1 LEAKAVAR
9 IDNFLRFA
17 VEKNASDLHLCA
29 GLVPK
34 IRITGDLVNVGDT
47 VISPEEAQAYLL
59 EILEERQKNIFLNTG
74 DLDFI
79 YSVDGVGRFRT
90 NYYKH
95 QRGLGGA
102 FRVIPALIKTVE
114 ELNLPPV
121 IKKFAE
127 LRSGLVLV
135 TGPTGCGKS
144 TTLASLIDYINEN
157 FRRHVITLED
167 PIEYIHL
174 SNKKSIINQ
183 RQVMRE
189 TQSFMSGLRASIHQD
204 PEVLMVGEMRDY
216 ETIRLVLE
224 AVETGILVF
233 ATLHTNSAEKTLN
246 RIVDVFPGDEQSQ
259 IRALLS
265 ESLNGVIAQLLL
277 RTYDGTGRLPA
288 CEILIATTGVTTLL
302 RQGRVAEI
310 VSLMQTGR
318 SSGMQTM
325 DDSLY
330 ELASARR
337 VRPEEAFAAATNKR
351 RFEPFLKKTAVIVE
365 KKEE

>member
-1 LEAKAVAR
+1 MAR
-9 IDNFLRFA
+9 IDNFLAYA
-17 VEKNASDLHLCA
+17 VEKGASDLHLCA

-34 IRITGDLVNVGDT
+34 MRVTGDLVNVT
-47 VISPEEAQAYLL
+47 ESIITPEEAQEYLL
-59 EILEERQKNIFLNTG
+59 EILDERQKNVFLNTG
-74 DLDFI
+74 DYDLI
-79 YSVDGVGRFRT
+79 YSVDKVGRFRT

-95 QRGLGGA
+95 QNGFGGA
-102 FRVIPALIKTVE
+102 FRVIPARIRTVE

-121 IKKFAE
+121 IKRFAE

-144 TTLASLIDYINEN
+144 TTLAALIDYINEN
-157 FRRHVITLED
+157 FRRHIITLED
-167 PIEYIHL
+167 PIEYIHQ

-183 RQVMRE
+183 RQVNRE
-189 TQSFMSGLRASIHQD
+189 TESFTSGLRAAIHQD

-216 ETIRLVLE
+216 ETIKLVLE

-259 IRALLS
+259 IRALLA

-288 CEILIATTGVTTLL
+288 CEILIVTTGVTTLL
-302 RQGRVAEI
+302 RQGKIAEI

-318 SSGMQTM
+318 GAGMQTM

-330 ELASARR
+330 ELVSIKR
-337 VRPEEAFAAATNKR
+337 VRPEEAYIAATNKH
-351 RFEPFLKKTAVIVE
+351 RFEPLLKKPTVA
-365 KKEE
+365 KKGG

>member
-34 IRITGDLVNVGDT
+34 IRVTGDLVNVGES
-47 VISPEEAQAYLL
+47 VISPEDAQAYLL
-59 EILEERQKNIFLNTG
+59 EILDKRQKNMFLNTG

-95 QRGLGGA
+95 QHGFGGA
-102 FRVIPALIKTVE
+102 FRVIPARIRTVE

-127 LRSGLVLV
+127 QRSGLVLV

-144 TTLASLIDYINEN
+144 TTLAALIDYINED
-157 FRRHVITLED
+157 FRRHIITLED
-167 PIEYIHL
+167 PIEYLHL
-174 SNKKSIINQ
+174 TNKKSIINQ
-183 RQVMRE
+183 RQVLRE
-189 TQSFMSGLRASIHQD
+189 TESFMSGLRAAIHQD

-259 IRALLS
+259 MRALLS

-277 RTYDGTGRLPA
+277 RTSDGTGRLPA
-288 CEILIATTGVTTLL
+288 CEILMATTGVSTLL
-302 RQGRVAEI
+302 RQGKIAEI

-325 DDSLY
+325 DDSLF
-330 ELASARR
+330 ELVSAKK
-337 VRPEEAFAAATNKR
+337 VKPEEAYAAATNKR
-351 RFEPFLKKTAVIVE
+351 RFESFLKRPVVVE
-365 KKEE
+365 KKEG